1 MNSNQSVSWFRGLRG
16 KLLLSATLPLIA
28 FFVLTAMAMNSM
40 NKLGDML
47 TEAYMEVIPSMDS
60 LGQMAMQRARTGYF
74 IWAAL
79 DNKDNPESR
88 EKFITRTKEAFAE
101 FKKYQAQYEA
111 TPFTPDEEKNYAK
124 TREAKDRFYAETD
137 SLIAS
142 LEKGGLEEDAKV
154 YKAMNFGSWHKIAI
168 DIQAGISG
176 NLKLYQDVSAE
187 NNKLQIAERHRQ
199 AQLLYLIAAICSFSL
214 FGILMAIAY
223 KVSNSI
229 NGIASGLS
237 GVGQQVS
244 EAIVQLT
251 AAGQTLSES
260 STETA
265 ASLEE
270 TVASLEELTSMVKL
284 NSDNAKQA
292 AALSVSSKDAAEQG
306 QSEIHQLLSSM
317 KDISQS
323 SKKIEEIISVIDDI
337 AFQTN
342 LLALN
347 AAVEAARA
355 GEQGKGFAVVA
366 EAVRA
371 LAQRS
376 AAAAKDI
383 NVLIKESVDK
393 VDKGSG
399 IADRSEEVLNNIV
412 NSVKKVSDLNNE
424 IAAASS
430 EQTTGIQQ
438 ISKAMNQLDQGSQA
452 NAAGSEEVA
461 ASAEEINAQARQM
474 RLMVDSLNTEILGQN
489 HQIQQ
494 SSGVP
499 EKKHKEPSKEVAP
512 VKNVIPFVPAGKK
525 EVKAARPVSSM
536 KQAKKESEAVIP
548 FDDDISDSRKVG
560 TTDGF

>member
-1 MNSNQSVSWFRGLRG
+1 MKFNLMSWFRGLRG
-16 KLLLSATLPLIA
+16 KLLLSAMLPLIA
-28 FFVLTAMAMNSM
+28 FFVLTAMAMQSM
-40 NKLGDML
+40 NKLGTML
-47 TEAYMEVIPSMDS
+47 TEVYSEVIPSMDG

-79 DNKDNPESR
+79 DTKDDPKSR
-88 EKFITRTKEAFAE
+88 EKFVTRVKEAFAE
-101 FKKYQAQYEA
+101 FKKYQAEYEA
-111 TPFTPDEEKNYAK
+111 TAFTPEEEKNYAK
-124 TREAKDRFYAETD
+124 TRAAKAKFYEETD
-137 SLIAS
+137 AIIAS
-142 LEKGGLEEDAKV
+142 LEKGTPEEDAKV
-154 YKAMNFGSWHKIAI
+154 YKAMNFGSWHTIAI
-168 DIQAGISG
+168 DIQAGIAN
-176 NLKLYQDVSAE
+176 NLKLYQDISAE
-187 NNKLQIAERHRQ
+187 NDKLQIAERKHQ
-199 AQLLYLIAAICSFSL
+199 AQLLYMLSAVCSLAL
-214 FGILMAIAY
+214 FGILMTIAY

-229 NGIASGLS
+229 GGIANGLR
-237 GVGQQVS
+237 GAGQQVS

-251 AAGQTLSES
+251 AAGQTLSQA

-270 TVASLEELTSMVKL
+270 TVASLEEMTSMVQL
-284 NSDNAKQA
+284 NSDHAKQA
-292 AALSVSSKDAAEQG
+292 AALSISSRDAAEQG
-306 QSEIHQLLSSM
+306 QGEIHQLLESM
-317 KDISQS
+317 KEISNS

-366 EAVRA
+366 DAVRA

-383 NVLIKESVDK
+383 NVLIKESVER
-393 VDKGSG
+393 VEKGSA
-399 IADRSEEVLNNIV
+399 IADRSEEVLSNIV

-424 IAAASS
+424 IAAAST

-461 ASAEEINAQARQM
+461 ASAEEINAQAQQM
-474 RLMVDSLNTEILGQN
+474 RMMVEDLGRVIMGGDDLPKATLSTPPA
-489 HQIQQ
+489 HQATLEKPKNNV
-494 SSGVP
+494 VP
-499 EKKHKEPSKEVAP
+499 FTATTKKA
-512 VKNVIPFVPAGKK
+512 VPKVTAK
-525 EVKAARPVSSM
+525 VSP
-536 KQAKKESEAVIP
+536 KKESEAMIP
-548 FDDDISDSRKVG
+548 FDEDEPTEHRKVG